1 MSATDDK
8 VPARGLGIRS
18 RLALT
23 LLVVLVPLAVAVV
36 FGQRHWEVRTA
47 ALATVE
53 ATEQRLDDRLLDRC
67 RARPAWI
74 GRRGRGR
81 RGRGRGPRGPR
92 ARIFAYD
99 ASFAPAASDAPA
111 LDDAMRAALESEGYA
126 WREVEGPRGR
136 DLLQVA
142 LRTTDDGPCSV
153 ILVERP
159 AAPFEAPLWPP
170 LLFSLLAIGAA
181 LVAAGP
187 LVRRVRRLTGAVEA
201 AQRGEAFEPDDQG
214 DEIGAL
220 SRAFAADREELAR
233 RNEALERRERALT
246 RFVSNTTHDIGI
258 PLTVLQGHLVA
269 LRQRLA
275 QGEDRKVLGHAL
287 EEAHYIGALIRNLAA
302 AAKLDDPDRVLV
314 REPVDLGAL
323 VERVAS
329 RHAPLAKAK
338 GLALDFATPEGSV
351 ALTGDLTLLEQA
363 IGNLV
368 HNAVRYNE
376 PGGHVAVVL
385 EAGEGRFELRVID
398 DGPGVPAADL
408 ERLGERRFRSEEA
421 RTRRPTGTGLG
432 LSIARDVADR
442 HGLRLTFEN
451 AEPKGFI
458 ATLAGPLR

>member
-1 MSATDDK
+1 MSDSEQAP
-8 VPARGLGIRS
+8 PARGLGIRS

-23 LLVVLVPLAVAVV
+23 LLVVLVPLAVLVV
-36 FGQRHWEVRTA
+36 AFQRHWEVRTA

-67 RARPAWI
+67 RARPELV
-74 GRRGRGR
+74 GRRGR
-81 RGRGRGPRGPR
+81 RGRRGPRGPR
-92 ARIFAYD
+92 GRIFAYD
-99 ASFAPAASDAPA
+99 ASFAAARRDAPV
-111 LDDAMRAALESEGYA
+111 LDEAMRTDLAAEGFA
-126 WREVEGPRGR
+126 WRKVEGDRGR

-142 LRTTDDGPCSV
+142 LRTSDDGPCSV

-170 LLFSLLAIGAA
+170 LLFSLLAVLAA
-181 LVAAGP
+181 LTAAGP
-187 LVRRVRRLTGAVEA
+187 LVRRVRRLTHAVEA
-201 AQRGEAFEPDDQG
+201 AQRGDGFEPDRKG

-233 RNEALERRERALT
+233 RNEALEKRERALT

-269 LRQRLA
+269 LRQRLER
-275 QGEDRKVLGHAL
+275 GEDRKVLGHAL
-287 EEAHYIGALIRNLAA
+287 EEAHYIGALIRNLGA
-302 AAKLDDPDRVLV
+302 AAKLDDPDSVIV
-314 REPVDLGAL
+314 REPVDLSAL

-338 GLALDFATPEGSV
+338 GLALDFATPEGPV
-351 ALTGDLTLLEQA
+351 MLTGDLTLLEQA
-363 IGNLV
+363 VGNLV

-385 EAGEGRFELRVID
+385 ETGEGRFELRVID
-398 DGPGVPAADL
+398 DGPGVAEGDL
-408 ERLGERRFRSEEA
+408 ERLGERRFRSDEA

-432 LSIARDVADR
+432 LSIARNVADR
-442 HGLRLTFEN
+442 HGLRLAFEN
-451 AEPKGFI
+451 AEPHGLI